1 VATALREGGTK
12 RAPNGSSELPTNGA
26 AQALNGDQPAG
37 PDRTAERLFEDYS
50 GRIYRYCLARLG
62 SPEEAEDALQGTYLN
77 AWRSLKGGVRPRE
90 PRPWLFQIAS
100 NVCSTVLRSRLRGA
114 KVELRSPDAL
124 DYVGSSRD
132 PGDELLGLSAA
143 LEALPE
149 RQRHALLL
157 RDWRG
162 LSYNEIA
169 AELDVS
175 YAAVETLL
183 FRARQGVATFLVKP
197 PRRTRSARVREAVS
211 ALLPLPP
218 ALSGL
223 KSALAGGLTPAKV
236 AVGIA
241 LGATAP
247 LIAFGL
253 VEGAVERASGSR
265 AESTAPTSDGWRP
278 PFVAATT
285 SSSGVS
291 EPLRGRLE
299 SKRQGR
305 TAAPVT
311 RSAAGGAAASVAGPT
326 PGPPTPAD
334 PVPTGPNPPPA
345 KETAGAALV
354 VICHRTGSAKNPGV
368 TISVAAAAVEAY
380 LAGRDQLGPC
390 PT

>member
-1 VATALREGGTK
+1 VATALREGETK
-12 RAPNGSSELPTNGA
+12 CAPNGSSELPGIEA
-26 AQALNGDQPAG
+26 AQTLNGDQPAG
-37 PDRTAERLFEDYS
+37 PDRTAEQLFEDYS

-114 KVELRSPDAL
+114 TVELRSPHAL
-124 DYVGSSRD
+124 DYMGSSRD
-132 PGDELLGLSAA
+132 PGDELFGLSAA

-183 FRARQGVATFLVKP
+183 FRARQALATFLVKP
-197 PRRTRSARVREAVS
+197 PRRTLSARVREAVS

-223 KSALAGGLTPAKV
+223 KSTVAGELTPAKV

-241 LGATAP
+241 LGATIP

-253 VEGAVERASGSR
+253 VEGAVERANGSR
-265 AESTAPTSDGWRP
+265 AESTVPRSDGLRP
-278 PFVAATT
+278 PSVAGTAP
-285 SSSGVS
+285 SSAVS
-291 EPLRGRLE
+291 EPLRGRL
-299 SKRQGR
+299 KTKHQGR
-305 TAAPVT
+305 AAAPVT
-311 RSAAGGAAASVAGPT
+311 PSAAGRADPT
-326 PGPPTPAD
+326 PGPAIAPD
-334 PVPTGPNPPPA
+334 PVPARPNPPPA
-345 KETAGAALV
+345 KEKAGAALV
-354 VICHRTGSAKNPGV
+354 VICHRTGSDKNPDV
-368 TISVAAAAVEAY
+368 TILVAAAAVEAY

>member
-1 VATALREGGTK
+1 VTLVGNDGSVATALREGETK
-12 RAPNGSSELPTNGA
+12 CVPNGGSELPGNEA
-26 AQALNGDQPAG
+26 AQMLNAG
-37 PDRTAERLFEDYS
+37 PDRTAEQLFEDYS

-114 KVELRSPDAL
+114 RVELRSPHAL
-124 DYVGSSRD
+124 DYVASSRD
-132 PGDELLGLSAA
+132 PGDELVGLSAA

-183 FRARQGVATFLVKP
+183 FRARQALATFLVKP
-197 PRRTRSARVREAVS
+197 PRRTLSARVREAVS

-223 KSALAGGLTPAKV
+223 KSTVAGGLTPAKV

-241 LGATAP
+241 LGATIP

-253 VEGAVERASGSR
+253 VEGAVEPANGSR
-265 AESTAPTSDGWRP
+265 AESTAPTSDGLRP
-278 PFVAATT
+278 PSVAATL
-285 SSSGVS
+285 SSTVS
-291 EPLRGRLE
+291 EPLRSRL
-299 SKRQGR
+299 KTKHQAR
-305 TAAPVT
+305 AADPVT
-311 RSAAGGAAASVAGPT
+311 PSAAGRADPT
-326 PGPPTPAD
+326 PGLATPPD
-334 PVPTGPNPPPA
+334 PVPARPNPPPA
-345 KETAGAALV
+345 KERAAAALV
-354 VICHRTGSAKNPGV
+354 IICHRTGSDKNPDV
-368 TISVAAAAVEAY
+368 TISVDAAAVEAY

>member
-1 VATALREGGTK
+1 VATALREGGTEC
-12 RAPNGSSELPTNGA
+12 ASNGSSDLLGNGA
-26 AQALNGDQPAG
+26 AQTLDGEPQAA

-114 KVELRSPDAL
+114 TVELRSPEAL
-124 DYVGSSRD
+124 DRLGWSRD
-132 PGDELLGLSAA
+132 PGDELFGLSAA

-183 FRARQGVATFLVKP
+183 FRARQAVAAFLVKP
-197 PRRTRSARVREAVS
+197 APRPRSARVREALS
-211 ALLPLPP
+211 AALPLSP
-218 ALSGL
+218 ALAGL
-223 KSALAGGLTPAKV
+223 KSAVSGGLTSAKV
-236 AVGIA
+236 ALGIA
-241 LGATAP
+241 LGATVP

-253 VEGAVERASGSR
+253 VEGVLERANGSSAVRTPPTSVESR
-265 AESTAPTSDGWRP
+265 A
-278 PFVAATT
+278 VAAP
-285 SSSGVS
+285 SSPVS
-291 EPLRGRLE
+291 EPLRGPPE
-299 SKRQGR
+299 AKRQGR
-305 TAAPVT
+305 TTAPVT
-311 RSAAGGAAASVAGPT
+311 FPAAGRAAPT
-326 PGPPTPAD
+326 PTPATPAD
-334 PVPTGPNPPPA
+334 PVLARPSPPPA
-345 KETAGAALV
+345 KEKAGAALV
-354 VICHRTGSAKNPGV
+354 VICHRTGSNKNADV

-390 PT
+390 AA